1 MTGLTEKRLT
11 DLELKI
17 TEQDQ
22 VINDLSDMVGAQWHE
37 IEKLIARLTTA
48 QERIVTLEE
57 SLPAS
62 NQVEKPPHY

>member
-1 MTGLTEKRLT
+1 MTDLTEKRLT

-22 VINDLSDMVGAQWHE
+22 VINDLSDMVGAQWQE

-62 NQVEKPPHY
+62 NQAEKPPHY